1 MFCLYYDAQKKR
13 VEALNGS
20 GRAPASITLQ
30 EVRRKL
36 GMHDNQPGSIPLA
49 SVYAVTVPGA
59 AAGWIDTVERFGS
72 GKLSMKEI
80 LGPAIELAEKG
91 FPVSEISAYYV
102 SAGWIGHTGWMI

>member
-1 MFCLYYDAQKKR
+1 MFCLYYDAQKKK
-13 VEALNGS
+13 VQALNGS

-36 GMHDNQPGSIPLA
+36 SLGDNQPGGIPLT

-59 AAGWIDTVERFGS
+59 AAGWLDTVERFGS
-72 GKLSMKEI
+72 GRLSMKEI
-80 LGPAIELAEKG
+80 LRPAIELAENG

-102 SAGWIGHTGWMI
+102 STVWTGHME